1 MAVCAI
7 ILSNVKDD
15 ADIIRNHHVSLKGY
29 LKTGKELIM
38 SNVFQFSNHA
48 MSRLESRQI
57 SRYKVV
63 KAFFGGQVFSSGK
76 GLYKAKLW
84 EYNGKMVD
92 EYIVVFSKADITYGH
107 GGKIYRQKRHRRG
120 EYCGYRSYVAQYNRA
135 KFLRYNSSGATEHFL
150 YTKRQKVKYGNQ
162 GKRYHYRAKRYRFTH
177 CISRKKQY

>member
-1 MAVCAI
+1 MAVYAI

-57 SRYKVV
+57 SRDKVV
-63 KAFFGGQVFSSGK
+63 KAVFCGQVFSSGK

-84 EYNGKMVD
+84 EHNGKMVD
-92 EYIVVFSKADITYGH
+92 EYIVVFSKADKKVVTVEHNVKRADSFDEEHSKHQIR
-107 GGKIYRQKRHRRG
+107 KIFKQHKRSVREREFNDWCREEYRH
-120 EYCGYRSYVAQYNRA
+120 YNMPFPA
-135 KFLRYNSSGATEHFL
+135 
-150 YTKRQKVKYGNQ
+150 
-162 GKRYHYRAKRYRFTH
+162 
-177 CISRKKQY
+177 